1 MTERLYYT
9 DAYLTEFDAQVVGV
23 HQLDGRH
30 AVVLDR
36 TAFYPTSGGQP
47 FDTGSLGEARV
58 VDVID
63 RDDGTILHVVEGAPP
78 DGAVRG
84 RVDWRRRFEHMQQH
98 TGQHVLSAAF
108 DRLHGV
114 RTLSFHLGSVGS
126 TIDLARE
133 VTPREIAAA
142 EDLANDAVWQD
153 RPVTLRFADAGE
165 AAALALRKEPAR
177 DGRLRIVEVEGVDVS
192 ACGGTHVSRTGAI
205 GVIAVSS
212 WERFKGGSRLEFR
225 CGVRALQHYRALR
238 DRSAAAS
245 RLMSIAPD
253 QLVEAL
259 ERLQAENKDV
269 RRQCRDLQAR
279 LSTFEADALAARALP
294 GQGLRVVIEAVPAAD
309 MNALKALAQAVASRP
324 GLAAVL
330 LTDSAPVSVV
340 VARAADVA
348 LDAAALVAQLVSRF
362 GGRGGGRPELAQGG
376 GLSAAPREIEEAV
389 RERLRGR

>member
-23 HQLDGRH
+23 YQTDGRD

-63 RDDGTILHVVEGAPP
+63 RDDGAILHVVEGALP

-84 RVDWRRRFEHMQQH
+84 RVDWQRRFEHMQQH

-114 RTLSFHLGSVGS
+114 RTLSFHLGSVAS

-133 VTPREIAAA
+133 VTPREIAEA
-142 EDLANDAVWQD
+142 EDLANATVWRD
-153 RPVTLRFADAGE
+153 RPVIIRFADAGE
-165 AAALALRKEPAR
+165 AAALALRREPAR
-177 DGRLRIVEVEGVDVS
+177 AGLLRIVEVEGADVS

-225 CGVRALQHYRALR
+225 CGGRALQHYRALR

-245 RLMSIAPD
+245 RLMSVSPEE
-253 QLVEAL
+253 LPEGV
-259 ERLQAENKDV
+259 ERLQADSREL
-269 RRQCRDLQAR
+269 RRRSKELQAR
-279 LSTFEADALAARALP
+279 LAAFEADALAARAVQLRGMHLVLETVP
-294 GQGLRVVIEAVPAAD
+294 GADVNGL
-309 MNALKALAQAVASRP
+309 KSLAQHIVSRP

-330 LTDSAPVSVV
+330 LTQSPPCSLV
-340 VARAADVA
+340 VARSADVS
-348 LDAAALVAQLVSRF
+348 LDAAVLLSRLVSKF

-376 GLSAAPREIEEAV
+376 GLAGAAPEIEAAV
-389 RERLRGR
+389 RQELGG